1 MVSICPLARYSTG
14 TCQSTWRLVSLAEAS
29 RVGRLPIGVRHPFQH
44 TCYAIIADSG
54 QSVKEQEDL
63 NLGGAASLID
73 AQAPA
78 WYNTAREAHDTVK
91 REVSLEETRGRWW
104 QPRIAVLVYLLPLLF
119 LGLFFFFPLAE
130 IFRLSLAPQGELD
143 LSPFRSLF
151 SDPYYGELLA
161 FTTGQALASTLLT
174 LLAGMPAAY
183 AFAHYDF
190 RGKSVLRALTT
201 IPFVLPTMVVA
212 AAFTALLGPQGHLNR
227 ALVAISEVL
236 GLQGQIQGPPLQLQQ
251 TLALVL
257 IAHVFYNA
265 AIIVRMVGGFWANL
279 DPRVE
284 EAARVLGAGRWRTF
298 REVTLPILVP
308 SIVAA
313 SLLVF
318 LFCFTSFG
326 VILVLGGP
334 GLATIEVEIYY
345 QAVPLFNLPMAA
357 ALSIAQMAFT
367 YAIMA
372 LYTRIQ
378 ARASVPLNL
387 RPSEATQKRP
397 ATLGARLVVWSSV
410 GGLLVFLLAPL
421 LALVDRSFSL
431 EGPYTLRYYEAL
443 LTNPTQSFFFV
454 PPAEAIRNSLLVAGA
469 TVVLSL
475 IIGLISAYLLTARSV
490 PLKSVLDPLFMLP
503 LGTSA
508 VTLGFGYILALGS
521 PPLNL
526 RTSPLL
532 LPLAHTLVAFP
543 FVVRS
548 LLPALRGMN
557 PHWREA
563 AGVLGAS
570 PARVIQEIDL
580 PIVSRA
586 LLVGAVFAF
595 TVSMGEFGA
604 TLLIA
609 RPRFPTMP
617 VVIYRLLGGQGALNQ
632 GQGLAMS
639 NLLMLVCA
647 VGFVLIERFR
657 VGEVG
662 EF

>member
-1 MVSICPLARYSTG
+1 MDPVHGRR
-14 TCQSTWRLVSLAEAS
+14 WR
-29 RVGRLPIGVRHPFQH
+29 PQ
-44 TCYAIIADSG
+44 
-54 QSVKEQEDL
+54 
-63 NLGGAASLID
+63 AATL
-73 AQAPA
+73 
-78 WYNTAREAHDTVK
+78 
-91 REVSLEETRGRWW
+91 L
-104 QPRIAVLVYLLPLLF
+104 YLLPLLF
-119 LGLFFFFPLAE
+119 LGLFFFYPLSE
-130 IFRLSLAPQGELD
+130 IFRLSLAPQGRLD
-143 LSPFRSLF
+143 LSPFHTILT
-151 SDPYYGELLA
+151 DPYFGELLV
-161 FTTGQALASTLLT
+161 FTTGQALASTILT
-174 LLAGMPAAY
+174 LLVGMPAAY
-183 AFAHYDF
+183 AFAHYHF
-190 RGKSVLRALTT
+190 RGKSFLRALTT

-212 AAFTALLGPQGHLNR
+212 AAFTALLGPQGHLNQ
-227 ALVAISEVL
+227 ALLAIADAL
-236 GLQGQIQGPPLQLQQ
+236 GLQALGPPLRLQQ

-284 EAARVLGAGRWRTF
+284 EAARVLGAGRWQTF
-298 REVTLPILVP
+298 REVTLPILLP
-308 SIVAA
+308 SMVAA

-345 QAVPLFNLPMAA
+345 QAVPLFNLPVAA
-357 ALSIAQMAFT
+357 ALSIVQMAFT

-372 LYTRIQ
+372 FYTRIQ
-378 ARASVPLNL
+378 AKASVPLNL
-387 RPSEATQKRP
+387 RPSKATQKRP
-397 ATLGARLVVWSSV
+397 TTCRSRMAVWSSV
-410 GGLLVFLLAPL
+410 GGLLVLLLAPL

-431 EGPYTLRYYEAL
+431 EGPYTLRYYQAL
-443 LTNPTQSFFFV
+443 VTNPTQSFFFV
-454 PPAEAIRNSLLVAGA
+454 PPAEAIRNSLLVAGV
-469 TVVLSL
+469 TVALSL
-475 IIGLISAYLLTARSV
+475 IIGLIAAYLLTARSV
-490 PLKSVLDPLFMLP
+490 PLKSILDPLFMLP

-508 VTLGFGYILALGS
+508 VTLGFGYIVALGN

-526 RTSPLL
+526 RSSLVL

-563 AGVLGAS
+563 ARVMGAS
-570 PARVIQEIDL
+570 PPRVIREIDL
-580 PIVSRA
+580 PIVARS

-609 RPRFPTMP
+609 RPHFPTMP

-639 NLLMLVCA
+639 ALLMAVCA
-647 VGFVLIERFR
+647 AGFVLIERFR
-657 VGEVG
+657 VGEIG